1 MTEPL
6 KNTNMFEY
14 KSNKELKRALFVF
27 WIFQR
32 PVISSV
38 LQQLLKIALFIKF
51 PVAWAVK
58 KNVYGHFV
66 GGKSLEDCSEIA
78 DRMAKYGVG
87 SILDYSV
94 ESGYSEEAIKNSTEE
109 IKHSIHHTKNTDTIP
124 FAVFKPSAMTFE
136 WVLEKENKINLSIE
150 LEKFEK
156 RMMDLFALARELEVP
171 ILVDAEKVAW
181 QDEIDRVVDKGMRIY
196 NKNKAIVFQTL
207 QMYRVD
213 RIEYL
218 NNIIKDARE
227 KGYFPG
233 IKLVRGAYMEMER
246 EVAQKAGKPSPIQP
260 NKQATDDAFNEAVKI
275 CVENIDIVS
284 NITCTHNKKSCE
296 WLTALI
302 VEKEIDPKDK
312 RAFLSQLYGMR
323 DDLSFGFAQQGY
335 NVAKYVPYGPVNDV
349 MPYLMRR
356 AEENSS
362 VKEQAA
368 EEHKMLKKELKRRK
382 NKENGNK

>member
-1 MTEPL
+1 MTDTL
-6 KNTNMFEY
+6 KNANVFEY
-14 KSNKELKRALFVF
+14 KSNKELKRALLVF

-32 PVISSV
+32 PFISAL
-38 LQQLLKIALFIKF
+38 LQRLLKIALFIKF

-58 KNVYGHFV
+58 RNVYGHFV
-66 GGKSLEDCSEIA
+66 GGKSLEDCSGIA
-78 DRMAKYGVG
+78 DRMTKYGVG

-94 ESGYSEEAIKNSTEE
+94 ESGYSEDAIKNSMEE
-109 IKHSIHHTKNTDTIP
+109 IKRSIRHTQKTDTIP

-136 WVLEKENKINLSIE
+136 WVLEKENKVNLSIE

-156 RMMDLFALARELEVP
+156 RVMELFALAQELDVP
-171 ILVDAEKVAW
+171 VLVDAEKVAW
-181 QDEIDRVVDKGMRIY
+181 QNEIDKVVDKGMRIY

-218 NNIIKDARE
+218 NNIVKDARE

-233 IKLVRGAYMEMER
+233 IKLVRGAYIDQER
-246 EVAQKAGKPSPIQP
+246 EIAQKAGKPSPIHP
-260 NKQATDDAFNEAVKI
+260 NKEATDNAFNNAVKI
-275 CVENIDIVS
+275 CIDNIDIVS
-284 NITCTHNKKSCE
+284 FITCTHNKKSCE
-296 WLTALI
+296 WFAEL
-302 VEKEIDPKDK
+302 VDEKQIDRKDK
-312 RAFLSQLYGMR
+312 RVFLAQLYGMR
-323 DDLSFGFAQQGY
+323 DDLSFGFAQKGY
-335 NVAKYVPYGPVNDV
+335 NLAKYVPYGPVNDV

-368 EEHKMLKKELKRRK
+368 DEYKMLKAELKRRK
-382 NKENGNK
+382 SK